1 MTEETRKRT
10 VYEALIE
17 VYRRTS
23 GGMAKDK
30 TLQDGQRYSYLS
42 DDKVT
47 AELHKVMAEAGLVI
61 VPEEVTVLD
70 VREGKT
76 YKGSATYT
84 THLAIRWRMYGEDGS
99 NIQVASVG
107 EGMDMGDKSY
117 NKAMTAAR
125 KYAMR
130 LAFCIGTGEDPDD
143 AASVEHKPA
152 PAPRAASKPAPARDT
167 ASAPDHGGG
176 ATLAEVM
183 RAIGEAGFKDN
194 EGKMT
199 PEGFAWAGRFI
210 AAHKASKKWGEW
222 SPEVC
227 AAAVADLAQL
237 NPFAGE

>member
-1 MTEETRKRT
+1 MAEETRKRT

-76 YKGSATYT
+76 FKGSATYT
-84 THLAIRWRMYGEDGS
+84 THLAVRWRMYGEDGS
-99 NIQVASVG
+99 NLQVASVG

-143 AASVEHKPA
+143 AASVEHNPAPA
-152 PAPRAASKPAPARDT
+152 PAPRTASKPAPVAAT
-167 ASAPDHGGG
+167 APAAGGG
-176 ATLAEVM
+176 ATLADV
-183 RAIGEAGFKDN
+183 RKALADAGFKSETGITDK
-194 EGKMT
+194 GK
-199 PEGFAWAGRFI
+199 EWALKFI
-210 AAHKASKKWGEW
+210 AAHGAPDAWGEW
-222 SPEVC
+222 SPEIC
-227 AAAVADLAQL
+227 AAAVDDLAEYATFGDQ
-237 NPFAGE
+237 